1 MIRLEWNS
9 MIARELSP
17 NNASRHHHMQL
28 AKKRKKLKNDTTLML
43 KDVEIPPWSPM
54 DKVTIKY
61 IAYYCGKPLDRDN
74 LIAGM
79 KSIVDGVVEAGVIP
93 DDNPDHVL
101 DYDVEYKQV
110 RHLKDR
116 RLVME
121 IKEVIEDVT

>member
-9 MIARELSP
+9 MIASELSP

-43 KDVEIPPWSPM
+43 KDVEMPPWSPM

-79 KSIVDGVVEAGVIP
+79 KSIVDGVVAAGVIP
-93 DDNPDHVL
+93 DDGPDHL
-101 DYDVEYKQV
+101 LGFDVEYHKMH
-110 RHLKDR
+110 RMKDR
-116 RLVME
+116 RLAME
-121 IKEVIEDVT
+121 ITEVK